1 MSELSQQAVDVL
13 LTNPKVKIISF
24 VGSTPI
30 VEYAYE
36 TDRCDGIRRQVEEA
50 RKITS

>member
-1 MSELSQQAVDVL
+1 MSELLQHAVDVL

-24 VGSTPI
+24 VGSTLI

-36 TDRCDGIRRQVEEA
+36 TDRRHDRRGQV
-50 RKITS
+50 